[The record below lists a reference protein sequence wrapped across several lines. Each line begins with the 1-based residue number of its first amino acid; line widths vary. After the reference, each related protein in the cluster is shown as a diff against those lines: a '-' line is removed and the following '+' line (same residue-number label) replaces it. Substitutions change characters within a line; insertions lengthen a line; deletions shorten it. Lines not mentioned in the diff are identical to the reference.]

1 MHDLELLRD
10 GFTRVADDLPQL
22 VAGRS
27 AEQLLWQPAPQANHI
42 AWLAWHIGRCEDAQV
57 AALAGVPEVYS
68 DGFCRRFNLPY
79 PETDIGY
86 GQDANQMRAFTLSD
100 PGLLVC
106 YYAAVHGQTLRILD
120 SLDAGDLERILDDPY
135 QVSVGVRLVSVL
147 NDVTQHLGQIAYL
160 RGLLLNR

>member
-1 MHDLELLRD
+1 MHDLDLLRD
-10 GFTRVADDLPQL
+10 GFTRVADDLPHL
-22 VAGRS
+22 LAGLS

-42 AWLAWHIGRCEDAQV
+42 AWLAWHMGRCEDAQV
-57 AALAGVPEVYS
+57 AAIAGVPEVYS

-79 PETDIGY
+79 PDEDIGY
-86 GQDANQMRAFTLSD
+86 GQDANQMRAFMLSE
-100 PGLLVC
+100 PGLLTD
-106 YYAAVHGQTLRILD
+106 YYAAVHTQTLSILD
-120 SLDAGDLERILDDPY
+120 SVDGADLERILNDSY